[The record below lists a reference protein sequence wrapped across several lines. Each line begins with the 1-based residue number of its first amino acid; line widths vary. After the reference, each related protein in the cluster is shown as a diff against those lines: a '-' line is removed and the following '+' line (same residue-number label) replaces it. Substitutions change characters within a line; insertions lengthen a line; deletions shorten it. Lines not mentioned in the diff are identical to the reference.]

1 MSSEGVGESAAMAC
15 STVSMNAFI
24 WQVMLR
30 DSLKPLT
37 GVLSVEGSRTAG
49 ELATFKTLLRA
60 SFYK

>member
-1 MSSEGVGESAAMAC
+1 MAC

-37 GVLSVEGSRTAG
+37 GVLSVEGSRIAG
-49 ELATFKTLLRA
+49 ELATFKTLLRV